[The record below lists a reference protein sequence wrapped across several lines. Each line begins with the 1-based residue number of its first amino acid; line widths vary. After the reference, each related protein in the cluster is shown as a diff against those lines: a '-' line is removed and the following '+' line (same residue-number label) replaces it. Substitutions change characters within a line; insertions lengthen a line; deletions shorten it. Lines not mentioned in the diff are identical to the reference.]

1 MMILIIWLH
10 QLENNLQGVNKL
22 PKLYL
27 VQIGEERSIVM
38 KWHTESNEWY
48 PLIINNDFLMQ
59 LDELGLVV

>member
-1 MMILIIWLH
+1 MI
-10 QLENNLQGVNKL
+10 KM